1 MNNVWHEGRRKAFV
15 WGVRGMPTRTEG
27 WQAWVSERHGDAPVF
42 LESKAGP
49 NRISLQKTPMK
60 TTTLACLFSI
70 ALFLPAFG
78 QTPTPTSTP
87 APSPSV
93 SATAVASASAGAS
106 ISPAASATPDDE
118 DSIERSV
125 SKKLKRHFSVT
136 SPAVTV
142 TKHHR
147 NGDDFDVDDGALM
160 AIPIVGII
168 FSTLFGAPVL
178 VVGAIMFFSYLKSRS
193 LHRTVRDMVAKGQPV
208 PPALFA
214 PPPAIRA
221 RSDMRRGVVLMM
233 VGFGLMIFFGA
244 VNDWENGV
252 WAIGIIP
259 FLIGAGY
266 LLVWKFEGPKD
277 TDKAPPLP

>member
-1 MNNVWHEGRRKAFV
+1 
-15 WGVRGMPTRTEG
+15 
-27 WQAWVSERHGDAPVF
+27 
-42 LESKAGP
+42 
-49 NRISLQKTPMK
+49 MK
-60 TTTLACLFSI
+60 TAILTCLCSI
-70 ALFLPAFG
+70 ALACPVFG
-78 QTPTPTSTP
+78 QSPTP
-87 APSPSV
+87 APSASG
-93 SATAVASASAGAS
+93 TAVASASAGAS
-106 ISPAASATPDDE
+106 ISPAVSATPEDE

-136 SPAVTV
+136 RSSGSNR
-142 TKHHR
+142 HDHS
-147 NGDDFDVDDGALM
+147 DHDFDVDDGALM

-178 VVGAIMFFSYLKSRS
+178 IVAAIMLFSYMRSRS
-193 LHRTVRDMVAKGQPV
+193 LHRTVREMVAKGQAV

-221 RSDMRRGVVLMM
+221 RSDFRRGVVLMM
-233 VGFGLMIFFGA
+233 VGIALMIFFGA
-244 VNDWENGV
+244 VNDWEGGA

-259 FLIGAGY
+259 FLIGVGY

>member
-1 MNNVWHEGRRKAFV
+1 
-15 WGVRGMPTRTEG
+15 
-27 WQAWVSERHGDAPVF
+27 
-42 LESKAGP
+42 
-49 NRISLQKTPMK
+49 MK
-60 TTTLACLFSI
+60 TAILTCLCSI
-70 ALFLPAFG
+70 ALAWIAFG
-78 QTPTPTSTP
+78 QAPTP
-87 APSPSV
+87 AV
-93 SATAVASASAGAS
+93 SSTAVASASAGAS
-106 ISPAASATPDDE
+106 ISPAVSATPDDE

-136 SPAVTV
+136 VPSSSVTV
-142 TKHHR
+142 SRHHR
-147 NGDDFDVDDGALM
+147 DGDDDESAAWMAL
-160 AIPIVGII
+160 PIIGVI

-178 VVGAIMFFSYLKSRS
+178 IVAAIMFFSYLRSRS
-193 LHRTVRDMVAKGQPV
+193 LHRTVREMVAKGEPV

-221 RSDMRRGVVLMM
+221 RSDFRRGVVLMM
-233 VGFGLMIFFGA
+233 VGFALMIFFGA
-244 VNDWENGV
+244 VNDWEGGA

>member
-1 MNNVWHEGRRKAFV
+1 
-15 WGVRGMPTRTEG
+15 
-27 WQAWVSERHGDAPVF
+27 
-42 LESKAGP
+42 
-49 NRISLQKTPMK
+49 MK
-60 TTTLACLFSI
+60 TAILTCLCSI
-70 ALFLPAFG
+70 ALAWPAFG
-78 QTPTPTSTP
+78 QSPSP
-87 APSPSV
+87 APSA

-106 ISPAASATPDDE
+106 ISPAVSATPDDE

-136 SPAVTV
+136 RSSGDRHE
-142 TKHHR
+142 HHDR
-147 NGDDFDVDDGALM
+147 DFDVDDGALM

-178 VVGAIMFFSYLKSRS
+178 IVAAIMLFSYMRSRS
-193 LHRTVRDMVAKGQPV
+193 LHRTVREMVARGQAV

-221 RSDMRRGVVLMM
+221 RSDFRRGVVLMM
-233 VGFGLMIFFGA
+233 VGIALMIFFGA
-244 VNDWENGV
+244 CSEWDGGA

-259 FLIGAGY
+259 FLIGVGY